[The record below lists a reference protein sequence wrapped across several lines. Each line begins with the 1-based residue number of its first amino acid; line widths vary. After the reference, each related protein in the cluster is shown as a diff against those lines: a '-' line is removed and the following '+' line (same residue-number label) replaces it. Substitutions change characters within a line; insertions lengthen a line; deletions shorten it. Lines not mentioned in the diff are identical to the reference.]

1 MGHLITPDGIG
12 PNKKNIEAVTSFP
25 PPAKIKDVR
34 AFRGLCNYY
43 RRFIKNYSV
52 LAGQLLQLLKKNATF
67 HWNSP
72 QHESFMALK
81 ERLTTVPFLAYP
93 DFSISF
99 ALYTN
104 ASRNGIGFNLT
115 QIEHGRERSVVYDGL
130 NFSDTKKTKSV
141 TEKEALS
148 VVVAIQKS
156 RPYLLDNHF
165 TVVMDHQFLK

>member
-1 MGHLITPDGIG
+1 
-12 PNKKNIEAVTSFP
+12 
-25 PPAKIKDVR
+25 
-34 AFRGLCNYY
+34 
-43 RRFIKNYSV
+43 
-52 LAGQLLQLLKKNATF
+52 
-67 HWNSP
+67 
-72 QHESFMALK
+72 MALK